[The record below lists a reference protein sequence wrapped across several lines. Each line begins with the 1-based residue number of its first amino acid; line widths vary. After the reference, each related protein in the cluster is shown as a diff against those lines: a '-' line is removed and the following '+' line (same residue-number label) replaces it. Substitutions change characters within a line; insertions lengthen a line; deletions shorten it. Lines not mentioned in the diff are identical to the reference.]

1 MDLNFHVVT
10 VATDVSRAGILIE
23 SSRKFEVPVLNL
35 GSNVPWRAGQ
45 AGGLKINLLKR
56 FLSGL
61 DDANIVM
68 FIDGYDALINGPLD
82 EIAERFFETEAD
94 ILFAAEKQWRSATDL
109 SGHFPETKSG
119 HRYLDGG
126 AYVGL
131 AASLKEFL
139 SAPLADDDD
148 DQAYL
153 SEAFLRHSR
162 AGSDIRIAL
171 DTEASLFQSVST
183 ASSDITITDEKQILN
198 TTTDRR
204 PLILHG
210 GGDTADKRRFT
221 DLGASLGISRKQ
233 IQFAQTHG
241 AFDVVGP
248 EIILTDFLDPAEC
261 RKLIAMAEDY
271 GEWKSMYGDKFPAQE
286 MRLRTLDINLFDKL
300 EAHFANDLNKIIEKY
315 WWPMRMIGLRD
326 AFIIKYSPDTQK
338 SLSCHT
344 DASMVSGI
352 VKLNDDYEGG
362 DTWFHRQQYS
372 TKYAPVGKMVLWP
385 GQVTHGHE
393 GREVTSGTKYSLVI
407 WTARKKGDVNY

>member
-61 DDANIVM
+61 DDANIVL
-68 FIDGYDALINGPLD
+68 FVDGYDTLVNAPLD
-82 EIAERFFETEAD
+82 EIAERFFEAEVD
-94 ILFAAEKQWRSATDL
+94 ILFAAQRQWRSEKDL

-119 HRYLDGG
+119 DRYLNGG

-131 AASLKEFL
+131 AASLREFL

-148 DQAYL
+148 DQTYL
-153 SEAFLRHSR
+153 SEAYLRHSQG
-162 AGSDIRIAL
+162 GSDIQVAL
-171 DTEASLFQSVST
+171 DTEARLFQSVSA
-183 ASSDITITDEKQILN
+183 ASSDITITEEKQILN
-198 TTTDRR
+198 TTVDRR

-210 GGDTADKRRFT
+210 GGDKADKRRFT
-221 DLGASLGISRKQ
+221 NLGASLGISRKQ
-233 IQFAQTHG
+233 IQFTGTNG

-286 MRLRTLDINLFDKL
+286 LRLRTLDINLFNKL
-300 EAHFANDLNKIIEKY
+300 EVHFANDLNKIIEKY
-315 WWPMRMIGLRD
+315 WWPMRMICLRD
-326 AFIIKYSPDTQK
+326 AFIIKYSPDTQA

-393 GREVTSGTKYSLVI
+393 GREVTAGTKYSLVI
-407 WTARKKGDVNY
+407 WTSRTRNDLNY